1 MPISLSRW
9 RGAYALKLFLV
20 LALVALADRLFWVL
34 GLSHGWFG
42 VFGFA
47 LLAAMVLARP
57 ALWRDWRAWIAL
69 ALAVSYAAAMVWDAG
84 LLAWTLFWIAA
95 GVAAL
100 LPLTARFDD
109 GWRWF
114 QRLLGHAV
122 KASVGPLLD
131 WARVSRVKAKR
142 PGSRTPLGA
151 RVRMLA
157 LPIAGSAVILA
168 LFGLANPVIEAWLA
182 RFATFDIDPTIVGRM
197 LLGLLI
203 GWLCW
208 SLLRPRMTRRLIP
221 TFDGSGEL
229 HLPGVSPGS
238 VLLSLIAFNVLF
250 AVQNAMDL
258 AWLWGLME
266 LPKGMTL
273 AEYAHRGA
281 YPLIATALLAA
292 LFVLVTLRPGSAS
305 AAVPAIRALVTVWIA
320 QNLVLVASSIMRTL
334 DYVEAYSLTTLRIAA
349 LVWMGLVAAGLVLV
363 CWRMLRGKSAAWL
376 INANLLAAGA
386 LLSLFAWV
394 DSGEIAARYNVN
406 HAREAGGPGP
416 ELDLCYLTEL
426 GGSAL
431 LPLTELE
438 QRALDTGFTQR
449 VHRVRTIVQVELEE
463 EIAAGGWTL
472 LGARRL
478 AQARALTPAE
488 GSAIRWQYDCAG
500 NPVAL
505 AQEVPVVDHDAAPAA
520 DIPAAPILT
529 PEEER

>member
-20 LALVALADRLFWVL
+20 LALVALADRMFWVL
-34 GLSHGWFG
+34 GLSHGWLGLFG
-42 VFGFA
+42 LA
-47 LLAAMVLARP
+47 LIGAMVVARP
-57 ALWRDWRAWIAL
+57 ALWRDRRAWIAL
-69 ALAVSYAAAMVWDAG
+69 VLAAGYAGAMVWDAG
-84 LLAWTLFWIAA
+84 PLAWTGFWIAA
-95 GVAAL
+95 GMAAL
-100 LPLTARFDD
+100 LPLTGRFDD

-114 QRLLGHAV
+114 QRLLGHAF

-131 WARVSRVKAKR
+131 WARVSKVKAKR
-142 PGSRTPLGA
+142 PGRRTSLGA
-151 RVRMLA
+151 RLRLLA

-168 LFGLANPVIEAWLA
+168 LFGLANPVIEEWLA
-182 RFATFDIDPTIVGRM
+182 QFTALDIDATIIQRG
-197 LLGLLI
+197 LLALLI

-208 SLLRPRMTRRLIP
+208 SLLRPRITRRLIP

-238 VLLSLIAFNVLF
+238 VLLSLIAFNALF
-250 AVQNAMDL
+250 ALQNAMDL

-292 LFVLVTLRPGSAS
+292 GFVLVTLRPGSAS

-320 QNLVLVASSIMRTL
+320 QNLVLVANSIMRTL
-334 DYVEAYSLTTLRIAA
+334 DYVAAYSLTTLRIAA
-349 LVWMGLVAAGLVLV
+349 LAWMGLVAIGLVLV
-363 CWRMLRGKSAAWL
+363 CWRLLRGKNPSWL

-406 HAREAGGPGP
+406 HAREAGGKGP
-416 ELDLCYLTEL
+416 KLDLCYLRSL

-431 LPLTELE
+431 LPLAELE
-438 QRALDTGFTQR
+438 QRPLDPAFKARVQR
-449 VHRVRTIVQVELEE
+449 VRSSIQIELEQK
-463 EIAAGGWTL
+463 IDWGAWTL

-478 AQARALTPAE
+478 AQAPQLPREQP
-488 GSAIRWQYDCAG
+488 GSSRWFYDCSG
-500 NPVAL
+500 NPVYSA
-505 AQEVPVVDHDAAPAA
+505 EDAPAMEA
-520 DIPAAPILT
+520 VEETGTEVPAAPILT
-529 PEEER
+529 REEER